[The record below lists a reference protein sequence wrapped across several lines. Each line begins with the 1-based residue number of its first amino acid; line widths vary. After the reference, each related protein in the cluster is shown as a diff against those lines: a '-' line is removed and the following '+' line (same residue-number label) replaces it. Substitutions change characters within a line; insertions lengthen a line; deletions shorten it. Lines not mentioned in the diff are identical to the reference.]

1 MGAMNTHLSARGVAT
16 VPGSYPGCITSGRD
30 WESHRVALHCLGLAG
45 VGRHCM
51 SCLEPAAY
59 HEEEQAGVTPTQRS
73 ERQLRTPQRNSRCQC
88 PRTHSK
94 HLTEEERGFSPVS
107 GSGEESDK
115 EASPPKRRITISS
128 SKKTRTKSHTK
139 DYDDCSGTESGKQP
153 EKSTQ
158 RKKGHSNS
166 KNNKTNTHCKE
177 EDNDNLSDKP
187 TVVASPRKRSRQFS
201 DFNVFEAEAEPN
213 NTVSEPE
220 VEVVV
225 EGETEVA
232 SASKRWKQNNTPK
245 TTKHHAE
252 DKAESEHYELV
263 EQADE
268 TPIRKKLSKSKK
280 IRTRTP
286 LEDVKEDES
295 DHFETEVHAAA
306 EDTTLRKRQ
315 RRSME
320 SRKKSSKSPSKKA
333 SDAESDGE
341 SGKHVSKSLPKD
353 LHKEE
358 SDQDAETNSKNL
370 REESDQD
377 SQTEPKGLGAEKWH
391 RSDHPEEEI
400 EQEVLPAKRE
410 RGPKSMKTVKLDSNS
425 DSENVTVKNKGKK
438 QGASGLKAPRVRFR
452 PPVEKKK
459 RVKILHI
466 CSFCEKVLPNRDALG
481 RHLQRHTGE
490 KPYHCEE
497 CGKDYGSKNTLKIH
511 NMQVHHKGTK
521 DFICNDCGQQFTHF
535 TYLKRHLYSHTDKEK
550 RPHLCNVCGKHF
562 IQKSHLDRHK
572 MIHTGEKPFN
582 CEHCAMAFNRPD
594 SLRMHLKLH
603 VSGSEGPNLAEQE
616 KTKCTACKKSF
627 VNPNY
632 LKVHMRIHTG
642 ERPYKC
648 EDCAKSFTQISI
660 LNAHRR
666 THTGEKPHEC
676 KACGSCFTRRK
687 YLDDHIGRKHGSLEQ
702 MNEQQ
707 DEQ

>member
-1 MGAMNTHLSARGVAT
+1 MGDSEQVEWTFMKLYLNDIGNTLSDK
-16 VPGSYPGCITSGRD
+16 SGTR
-30 WESHRVALHCLGLAG
+30 
-45 VGRHCM
+45 M
-51 SCLEPAAY
+51 SKRKLAAY
-59 HEEEQAGVTPTQRS
+59 HEEQQIGVTPTQRS
-73 ERQLRTPQRNSRCQC
+73 ERQLRTPQRNSSWQS

-115 EASPPKRRITISS
+115 EASPPKRRTTISS
-128 SKKTRTKSHTK
+128 SKKTRTKSHTNY
-139 DYDDCSGTESGKQP
+139 YDDCSGTESGEQP

-166 KNNKTNTHCKE
+166 KKNKTNTHCKE
-177 EDNDNLSDKP
+177 EDNDNLSDRP
-187 TVVASPRKRSRQFS
+187 TVVASPRKRSRQCS
-201 DFNVFEAEAEPN
+201 DFNVFEAEAEPY

-232 SASKRWKQNNTPK
+232 SASKRWKQYNPPK
-245 TTKHHAE
+245 ITKPHAE

-263 EQADE
+263 EQAEE
-268 TPIRKKLSKSKK
+268 TPIRKKQSKSKK
-280 IRTRTP
+280 VRTRTP
-286 LEDVKEDES
+286 SEDVGEDES
-295 DHFETEVHAAA
+295 DHFETEGHAAA
-306 EDTTLRKRQ
+306 EDTTLRKTQ
-315 RRSME
+315 RRSMK
-320 SRKKSSKSPSKKA
+320 SRKKRSKSPSKKA
-333 SDAESDGE
+333 RDAESDGE
-341 SGKHVSKSLPKD
+341 SGKHVSKTLPKD
-353 LHKEE
+353 LHEEE
-358 SDQDAETNSKNL
+358 SDQDAETQSKNVS
-370 REESDQD
+370 EESDRD
-377 SQTEPKGLGAEKWH
+377 FQTEPKGLGEEEWH
-391 RSDHPEEEI
+391 RSDHAEDET

-410 RGPKSMKTVKLDSNS
+410 RGPKSTKTVKSDSNS

-438 QGASGLKAPRVRFR
+438 QCATGLNAPRLRFR
-452 PPVEKKK
+452 PPIEKKK

-466 CSFCEKVLPNRDALG
+466 CSFCEKVLPNRDALS

-572 MIHTGEKPFN
+572 MIHTGEKPFS

-603 VSGSEGPNLAEQE
+603 VSGSEGPNPAEQE

-702 MNEQQ
+702 TNEQE